1 MANAELRICGSWVMP
16 QTKIYGYEGFLAA
29 HRSVISDALQAC
41 MVEALSYPPEK
52 RFQRFIGL
60 DAADFV
66 HPADRTAQ
74 YLVIEISL
82 FEGRSTE
89 AKKQLIRLIYQQLG
103 AALAIAPNDIEIIL
117 YEIPQHNWGV
127 RGVPGDELALNYA
140 VKV

>member
-1 MANAELRICGSWVMP
+1 MP

-41 MVEALSYPPEK
+41 MVEALAYPPEK

-60 DAADFV
+60 ESENFV

-89 AKKQLIRLIYQQLG
+89 AKKQLMRLIYQKLG
-103 AALAIAPNDIEIIL
+103 EALTIAPNDIEIIL
-117 YEIPQHNWGV
+117 YEISQHNWGV
-127 RGVPGDELALNYA
+127 RGVPGDELQLNY
-140 VKV
+140 VVQV